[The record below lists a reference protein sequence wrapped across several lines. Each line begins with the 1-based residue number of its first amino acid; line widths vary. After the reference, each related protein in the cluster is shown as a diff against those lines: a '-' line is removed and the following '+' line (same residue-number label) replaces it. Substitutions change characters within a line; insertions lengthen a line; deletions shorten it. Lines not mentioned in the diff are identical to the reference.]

1 MFGWIFDP
9 FRIWRKERTHLY
21 SEFRHLFFLQC
32 HLLKRPCFA
41 HWRMWYP
48 HQNILIKFI
57 MKFLQIYKNIT
68 YQPYLMIFI
77 EIYFCSLSSL
87 ESFVLPQN
95 LRVLLSHCAKE
106 RPKERK
112 FRTLKRY
119 KSGKKCEK
127 IIWLLFIG

>member
-1 MFGWIFDP
+1 
-9 FRIWRKERTHLY
+9 
-21 SEFRHLFFLQC
+21 
-32 HLLKRPCFA
+32 
-41 HWRMWYP
+41 
-48 HQNILIKFI
+48 
-57 MKFLQIYKNIT
+57 MKLLQIYKNNT
-68 YQPYLMIFI
+68 YQPYLMIFM

-87 ESFVLPQN
+87 ESFVLTPTQN